1 MPYSFYIS
9 CLSPE
14 SLNVV
19 YPDDHREIW
28 QVFWLGAYFNA
39 FPLITTVAKF
49 EAFPT
54 LFCGRVSGV
63 PLQLRG

>member
-1 MPYSFYIS
+1 
-9 CLSPE
+9 
-14 SLNVV
+14 LNVV

-49 EAFPT
+49 EAFPK
-54 LFCGRVSGV
+54 LFGGRVSGV